1 MIESPVAATAP
12 ELSIVVPALNEQ
24 ECVDRLV
31 RELQATILDVGIDA
45 EVIVVDDGSTDQTLP
60 RLRDLGRSHCWLRVL
75 HRPKAQGQSAA
86 MYAGIH
92 ACRGRYVAFLDAD
105 LQNDPA
111 ELPAMLARLRAG
123 GADLVQGDRS
133 ANRRDTLVRRCSSWV
148 GRSTR
153 RLLLGDSIRDT
164 GCSLRMMKVEFARQL
179 PLVFKGMHRFIPF
192 YAKMLGARIV
202 EVPVRHRPREAGT
215 AKYGIWN
222 RALPG
227 LIDCLAVR
235 WMHKRYRDTHAV
247 PVENAQ
253 LEEAIPRH

>member
-1 MIESPVAATAP
+1 MSERPPSQSPAP

-24 ECVDRLV
+24 ECVERLV
-31 RELQATILDVGIDA
+31 QEVKHSILDAGIDA
-45 EVIVVDDGSTDQTLP
+45 ELIVVDDGSTDQTLP
-60 RLRDLGRSHCWLRVL
+60 RLRALAKQFSWLRVL
-75 HRPKAQGQSAA
+75 HRPQAQGQSAA

-92 ACRGRYVAFLDAD
+92 AGRGRYVAFLDAD

-111 ELPAMLARLRAG
+111 ELPAMLARLRSG

-133 ANRRDTLVRRCSSWV
+133 ANRRDTVVRRCSSWV
-148 GRSTR
+148 GRTTR

-164 GCSLRMMKVEFARQL
+164 GCSLRIMRAEFARPL

-192 YAKMLGARIV
+192 YAKMLGARVV
-202 EVPVRHRPREAGT
+202 EVPVRHRPRQAGT

-227 LIDCLAVR
+227 LLDCLAVR
-235 WMHKRYRDTHAV
+235 WMRQRYRDTAAD
-247 PVENAQ
+247 PVEDA
-253 LEEAIPRH
+253 LP